1 MRTDKPS
8 VDGLMA
14 LLREIEIP
22 SADMVALA
30 GTPAFYD
37 ARARRDEGRKAIRAY
52 ASRLAQP
59 QGEPPFDAFRDLAGR
74 LGWDT
79 EQEHAGGMFCDAD
92 LQATW
97 DQLTRAATAP
107 PQPQAQPALSER
119 AAFDFTIDN
128 GVIRWKAG
136 GCQTA
141 TDAEIAMWNALASAP
156 QADRELLRQAGE
168 ALEAAQRD
176 GGPDAFYA
184 STDELMDRAITAIRA
199 RLGEGE
205 KT

>member
-59 QGEPPFDAFRDLAGR
+59 QGELCMACGEGSLQLRFTGR
-74 LGWDT
+74 VWVKTCSHCKGDYGDEDVCALN
-79 EQEHAGGMFCDAD
+79 
-92 LQATW
+92 LI
-97 DQLTRAATAP
+97 LAP
-107 PQPQAQPALSER
+107 PPQSADQQDFDRRLALQKASYER
-119 AAFDFTIDN
+119 
-128 GVIRWKAG
+128 
-136 GCQTA
+136 
-141 TDAEIAMWNALASAP
+141 EIAIEAA
-156 QADRELLRQAGE
+156 ADRELLQQALAAMETAKGFVE
-168 ALEAAQRD
+168 MAL
-176 GGPDAFYA
+176 
-184 STDELMDRAITAIRA
+184 
-199 RLGEGE
+199 
-205 KT
+205 

>member
-59 QGEPPFDAFRDLAGR
+59 QGEPAEKAHIQNLTL
-74 LGWDT
+74 LGN
-79 EQEHAGGMFCDAD
+79 GMASQLKKAKPECTLPGKWGEYVHRNGLSSPLRAD
-92 LQATW
+92 
-97 DQLTRAATAP
+97 TAP
-107 PQPQAQPALSER
+107 PPQSADQQDFDRRLALQKASYER
-119 AAFDFTIDN
+119 
-128 GVIRWKAG
+128 
-136 GCQTA
+136 
-141 TDAEIAMWNALASAP
+141 EIAIEAA
-156 QADRELLRQAGE
+156 ADRELLQQALAAMETAKGFVE
-168 ALEAAQRD
+168 MAL
-176 GGPDAFYA
+176 
-184 STDELMDRAITAIRA
+184 
-199 RLGEGE
+199 
-205 KT
+205 

>member
-59 QGEPPFDAFRDLAGR
+59 QGELVAYRFDWPAEAGVGMRRFAGADDPFVEQQRKWGVAKIVPLY
-74 LGWDT
+74 T
-79 EQEHAGGMFCDAD
+79 E
-92 LQATW
+92 
-97 DQLTRAATAP
+97 P
-107 PQPQAQPALSER
+107 PQSADQQDFDRRLALQKASYER
-119 AAFDFTIDN
+119 
-128 GVIRWKAG
+128 
-136 GCQTA
+136 
-141 TDAEIAMWNALASAP
+141 EIAIEAA
-156 QADRELLRQAGE
+156 ADRELLQQALAAMETAKGFVE
-168 ALEAAQRD
+168 MAL
-176 GGPDAFYA
+176 
-184 STDELMDRAITAIRA
+184 
-199 RLGEGE
+199 
-205 KT
+205 